1 MPQRMDNWSQC
12 ATFPQMSETS
22 SLETGGSLWKRI
34 FGLDEVWVGASLSSR
49 SLLFLRWFA
58 LAGQAITLHVACRMG
73 LDFPIQRCLI
83 GLVVTAGS
91 NVFLAWYVG
100 RLGGQLREDFFHFV
114 LWDLLHIT
122 FLLHWTG
129 GLANPFAVFYLVHLV
144 LASLTLKTS
153 AVFGLGLIA
162 TGACGWLWLHAIP
175 LRMHD
180 GSSPPDSLV
189 IAGTLVALVT
199 AGAFVITTLLAV
211 RERSRRLLQERER
224 LQEDLAERDRFL
236 AVSALVTGFAH
247 ELGTPIG
254 TIRLASEEL
263 QHPAEAEI
271 AERIRNEAIRCAK
284 VLERLRELGPE
295 VDQLAGSEREAS
307 ELVEEALAQLD
318 ETARIRIE
326 SYLELGLKVRS
337 AGLPE
342 ALLVLLRNA
351 LRVTPDGKSV
361 VLKLA
366 QEAGEAVFT
375 IRDRGPGFSAEILK
389 HGGEPFRSSSRPGE
403 GLGLG
408 LFFVKR
414 LAAAAGGGLGL
425 ENARVGGA
433 VAILRLP
440 LLNPD
445 KTTRR

>member
-1 MPQRMDNWSQC
+1 MRQ
-12 ATFPQMSETS
+12 TS
-22 SLETGGSLWKRI
+22 SVETGGSFWKRT
-34 FGLDEVWVGASLSSR
+34 FGLDEVWVGGSLSSR

-58 LAGQAITLHVACRMG
+58 VAGQAITLYVASRIG
-73 LDFPIQRCLI
+73 LDFPIQSCLI
-83 GLVVTAGS
+83 ALGVTAGS
-91 NVFLAWYVG
+91 NLFLTWCVG
-100 RLGGQLREDFFHFV
+100 RRGGQLSDDFFHFV

-175 LRMHD
+175 LRMRD
-180 GSSPPDSLV
+180 GAPPPDSLV

-199 AGAFVITTLLAV
+199 AGAFVLTTLLAM

-247 ELGTPIG
+247 ELGTPLG
-254 TIRLASEEL
+254 TIRLAAEEL
-263 QHPAEAEI
+263 RSPDEVEI
-271 AERIRNEAIRCAK
+271 ADRIRGESLRCTE

-295 VDQLAGSEREAS
+295 VDQLAGSECEARE
-307 ELVEEALAQLD
+307 LIEEALGKLGEEAR
-318 ETARIRIE
+318 ARIE
-326 SYLELGLKVRS
+326 LYLEGGLRVRG

-342 ALLVLLRNA
+342 ALLVLIRNA
-351 LRVTPDGKSV
+351 LRATPREKTV
-361 VLKLA
+361 VVKLDRD
-366 QEAGEAVFT
+366 AGDAVFT
-375 IRDRGPGFSAEILK
+375 VRDRGAGFSVEMLK
-389 HGGEPFRSSSRPGE
+389 HGGEPFRSTSRPGE

-408 LFFVKR
+408 LFFAKR
-414 LAAAAGGGLGL
+414 LAAAAGGAFSIAN
-425 ENARVGGA
+425 NAVGGA
-433 VAILRLP
+433 TVTLRLP
-440 LLNPD
+440 LQNPPSPS
-445 KTTRR
+445 R

>member
-1 MPQRMDNWSQC
+1 MARLP
-12 ATFPQMSETS
+12 ETPS
-22 SLETGGSLWKRI
+22 NGSLWKRS
-34 FGLDEVWVGASLSSR
+34 FGLDEVWVGGSLSSR
-49 SLLFLRWFA
+49 LLSLLRW
-58 LAGQAITLHVACRMG
+58 LAVVGQATTLLVAMRLGLEFPEGRCWVAIGITA
-73 LDFPIQRCLI
+73 
-83 GLVVTAGS
+83 AS
-91 NVFLAWYVG
+91 NLFLAWCVG
-100 RLGGQLREDFFHFV
+100 RRGGQLRDDFFHFI
-114 LWDLLHIT
+114 LWDLLLIT

-144 LASLTLKTS
+144 LAALTLKTS
-153 AVFGLGLIA
+153 AVAGLGLVA
-162 TGACGWLWLHAIP
+162 TGACGWLWLHAEP
-175 LRMHD
+175 LQMRD
-180 GSSPPDSLV
+180 GSPLPGSLA

-199 AGAFVITTLLAV
+199 AGLFILATLLAL
-211 RERSRRLLQERER
+211 RERSRRLLRERER

-263 QHPAEAEI
+263 RHPDEAEI

-295 VDQLAGSEREAS
+295 VDQLAGSDREAR
-307 ELVEEALAQLD
+307 ELAEEALAQLEED
-318 ETARIRIE
+318 SQFRIE
-326 SYLELGLKVRS
+326 SYLEPSLKVRS

-351 LRVTPDGKSV
+351 LRVTPEGHTV

-366 QEAGEAVFT
+366 RDGGDAVFT
-375 IRDRGPGFSAEILK
+375 VRDRGPGFSTEMLK
-389 HGGEPFRSSSRPGE
+389 HGGEPFRSTSRPGE

-414 LAAAAGGGLGL
+414 LAAAAGGGLTL

-433 VAILRLP
+433 VSTLRLP
-440 LLNPD
+440 LSTPE
-445 KTTRR
+445 KVTER